1 MKIEGKTALVT
12 GGAHRVGKAI
22 TMTLARAGANVV
34 VNYYSSDKAAQET
47 VGEAQ
52 ALGVGALAV
61 QADVADLDQVRG
73 LVAAAA
79 DRFGAVDIL
88 VNSAS
93 IWQKTPLPLGD
104 FAGWHRVLGVLLDG
118 SIYLAD
124 AVAPMMQARGEG
136 AIVSIVDMSVW
147 KPFAGYIAHSV
158 GKAGLLALTRALAV
172 ELAPAVSVNA
182 VAPGPS
188 LPPPG
193 YSQEQI
199 ARMAA
204 RTLKGRWGT
213 PQDVANAVRFLV
225 EADYIT
231 GEVIVVDG
239 GERIAPARRG
249 IH

>member
-22 TMTLARAGANVV
+22 TMALAGAGANVV
-34 VNYYSSDKAAQET
+34 VNYYSSDAAAQET
-47 VGEAQ
+47 VREAQ
-52 ALGVGALAV
+52 ALGVGGLAV
-61 QADVADLDQVRG
+61 QADIGNLEKARA
-73 LVAAAA
+73 LVAAAV

-93 IWQKTPLPLGD
+93 IWQKTPLPMGD
-104 FAGWHRVLGVLLDG
+104 FAGWRQVLGVLLDG
-118 SIYLAD
+118 SMYLAD
-124 AVAPMMQARGEG
+124 AVAPLMLERGEG
-136 AIVSIVDMSVW
+136 AMVNIVDLSAW

-158 GKAGLLALTRALAV
+158 GKAGLLALTRQLAL

-182 VAPGPS
+182 VAPGPV

-199 ARMAA
+199 VQVGG

-213 PQDVANAVRFLV
+213 AQDVADAVRFLV

-231 GEVIVVDG
+231 GEVLVVDG
-239 GERIAPARRG
+239 GERLAPA
-249 IH
+249 

>member
-1 MKIEGKTALVT
+1 MKIKGKTALIT

-34 VNYYSSDKAAQET
+34 INYYSSDAAARET
-47 VGEAQ
+47 VREAE
-52 ALGVGALAV
+52 ALGVGAQAV
-61 QADVADLDQVRG
+61 QADVGDLKQARA

-104 FAGWHRVLGVLLDG
+104 FTGWHRVLGVLLNG

-124 AVAPMMQARGEG
+124 AVAPMMQERGQG
-136 AIVSIVDMSVW
+136 AMVNIVDLSAW
-147 KPFAGYIAHSV
+147 KPFSGYVAHSV
-158 GKAGLLALTRALAV
+158 GKAGLLALTRQLAL
-172 ELAPAVSVNA
+172 ELAPEVNVNA
-182 VAPGPS
+182 VAPGPV
-188 LPPPG
+188 LPPPD

-199 ARMAA
+199 ARVAR
-204 RTLKGRWGT
+204 RTLKGRWGAA
-213 PQDVANAVRFLV
+213 QDVADAVRFLV

-239 GERIAPARRG
+239 GERLAPA
-249 IH
+249 

>member
-1 MKIEGKTALVT
+1 LVT

-93 IWQKTPLPLGD
+93 IWQKTPMPLGD
-104 FAGWHRVLGVLLDG
+104 FAGWHRVLGVVLHG

-136 AIVSIVDMSVW
+136 AIVNIVDMSVW
-147 KPFAGYIAHSV
+147 KPFPGYIAHGV
-158 GKAGLLALTRALAV
+158 GKAGLLALTRQLAV
-172 ELAPAVSVNA
+172 ELAPAVNVNA
-182 VAPGPS
+182 VAPGPI
-188 LPPPG
+188 LPPPN
-193 YSQEQI
+193 YSQELM
-199 ARMAA
+199 ARVAG
-204 RTLKGRWGT
+204 RTLKKRWGSV
-213 PQDVANAVRFLV
+213 QDVANAVRFLV

-231 GEVIVVDG
+231 GEVIMVDG
-239 GERIAPARRG
+239 GERIARPTRG
-249 IH
+249 IR